1 MLLLGSHFVN
11 RAVAKYEKRLILSKP
26 MTTDPTG
33 RFSTRVADYVK
44 YRPGYPGNVLRLL
57 EEECGLD
64 STSVVADVGSG
75 TGILSELFLK
85 NGNRVYGVE
94 PNREMREAGQKLLAS
109 YTNFGSVDGRAEA
122 TTLDDASVDF
132 VTAGQAFHWFD
143 PASARVE
150 FMRVLRPGGWVVLVW
165 NDRRTGGT
173 PFLEDYERLLVG
185 YGTDYKAVSGKYAE
199 ASMLAALYGPGAML
213 TKTFDNEQVF
223 DLEGLRGRL
232 TSSSFAPEA
241 GHPDFDPMMRELEAL
256 FRRHRRDGRV
266 SVAYDT
272 KVFYG
277 RL

>member
-1 MLLLGSHFVN
+1 
-11 RAVAKYEKRLILSKP
+11 
-26 MTTDPTG
+26 MTTDHTG

-44 YRPGYPGNVLRLL
+44 YRPGYPPAVLRLL

-64 STSVVADVGSG
+64 STSIVADMGSG
-75 TGILSELFLK
+75 TGILSELFLR

-94 PNREMREAGQKLLAS
+94 PNREMREAGERLLAS
-109 YTNFGSVDGRAEA
+109 YPNFVSVEGQAEA

-143 PASARVE
+143 PPHARRE
-150 FMRVLRPGGWVVLVW
+150 FARILRPGGWVVLVW

-173 PFLEDYERLLVG
+173 LFLEDYERLLLE
-185 YGTDYKAVSGKYAE
+185 YGTDYKEVSVKYAE
-199 ASMLAALYGPGAML
+199 ESMLAALYGPSEVR

-223 DLEGLRGRL
+223 DFDGLRGRL
-232 TSSSFAPEA
+232 TSSSYAPQS
-241 GHPDFDPMMRELEAL
+241 GHPNFDPMMRELEAL
-256 FRRHRRDGRV
+256 FRRHERDGRV
-266 SVAYDT
+266 VVSYDT